1 MRTEMIRL
9 AMFDMAG
16 TTVDDMVDGLPLVV
30 GATQRAFARHGVKL
44 DPHLIHAQ
52 RGKEKREMISALLQ
66 ETGQPSALLEPVYG
80 SFLSELECGL
90 LAVREMPGTEETFLF
105 LRQRG
110 VKVAVG
116 SGFPPDVTARII
128 AHLGWRARG
137 LIDYATTA
145 EEAGG
150 GRPAP
155 NMIHAAM
162 AALGVDDPRH
172 VLKIG
177 DTMMDMLEGKNAGAW
192 TVAVLTGSQTR
203 AQLASVSPDEIL
215 PSVAD
220 IPALFARMTEDE
232 QDAIA

>member
-1 MRTEMIRL
+1 MRTEAIRL

-16 TTVDDMVDGLPLVV
+16 TTVNDIVDGLPLVV
-30 GATQRAFARHGVKL
+30 GATQRAFARHGVDL
-44 DPHLIHAQ
+44 DPHLVHAQ
-52 RGKEKREMISALLQ
+52 RGKEKREMIGALLQ
-66 ETGQPSALLEPVYG
+66 ETGQPSALLEPVYA
-80 SFLSELECGL
+80 SFLSELERGL
-90 LAVREMPGTEETFLF
+90 LAVREMPGTEATFRF
-105 LRQRG
+105 LRRRG
-110 VKVAVG
+110 IQIAVG
-116 SGFPPDVTARII
+116 SGFPPDVTARIV

-177 DTMMDMLEGKNAGAW
+177 DTMMDVLEGKNAGAW

-203 AQLASVSPDEIL
+203 DQLASVSPDEIL

-220 IPALFARMTEDE
+220 IPTLFATPAESQ
-232 QDAIA
+232 QDAFA

>member
-1 MRTEMIRL
+1 VHTEAIRL

-16 TTVDDMVDGLPLVV
+16 TTVNDIVDGLPLVV
-30 GATQRAFARHGVKL
+30 GATQRAFARHGVDL
-44 DPHLIHAQ
+44 DPHLVHAQ
-52 RGKEKREMISALLQ
+52 RGKEKREMIGALLQ
-66 ETGQPSALLEPVYG
+66 ETGQPSSLLEPVYA
-80 SFLSELECGL
+80 SFLSELERGL
-90 LAVREMPGTEETFLF
+90 LAVREMPGTEATFRF

-110 VKVAVG
+110 IQIAVG
-116 SGFPPDVTARII
+116 SGFPPDVTARIV

-177 DTMMDMLEGKNAGAW
+177 DTMMDVLEGKNAGAW

-203 AQLASVSPDEIL
+203 DQLASVSPDEIL

-220 IPALFARMTEDE
+220 IPTLFATPATSQ
-232 QDAIA
+232 QDAFA